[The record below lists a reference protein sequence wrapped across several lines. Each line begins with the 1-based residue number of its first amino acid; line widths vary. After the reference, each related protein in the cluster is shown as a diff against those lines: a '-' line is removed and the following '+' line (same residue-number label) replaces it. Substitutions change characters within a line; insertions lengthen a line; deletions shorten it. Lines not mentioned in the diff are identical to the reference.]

1 MNAKGFA
8 KYAAEIEE
16 GLKPLY
22 MSRKCLKKHL
32 KEIAK
37 ETLQVVQKFYED
49 NS

>member
-22 MSRKCLKKHL
+22 MSSRNNKQ
-32 KEIAK
+32 AK
-37 ETLQVVQKFYED
+37 VCKG
-49 NS
+49 SA